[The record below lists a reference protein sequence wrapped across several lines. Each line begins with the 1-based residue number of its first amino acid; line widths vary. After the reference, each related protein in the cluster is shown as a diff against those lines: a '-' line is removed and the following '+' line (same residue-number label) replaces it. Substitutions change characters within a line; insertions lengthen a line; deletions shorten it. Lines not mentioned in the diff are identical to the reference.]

1 VSAYAIV
8 LEPNAE
14 RVLRLL
20 DTAMLKE
27 IQAGTARLA
36 AAPTRLSRPGV
47 EENWP
52 YYGQEQR
59 YTFDVGDR
67 RVSLL
72 FQYAADEQRLHI
84 TDVSVL
90 PRPR

>member
-1 VSAYAIV
+1 MSGYAIIWT
-8 LEPNAE
+8 ADAM
-14 RVLRLL
+14 RVLLGVDRE
-20 DTAMLKE
+20 MLRA
-27 IQAGTARLA
+27 IIAGGDRLA
-36 AAPTRLSRPGV
+36 AAPARLSRPGV

-72 FQYAADEQRLHI
+72 FQYAADEQHLHI